1 MVDNTTVLAN
11 AMLEASTDYQQRVP
25 DVTQAGIA
33 QVSEFLFRP
42 MNRKYLNEF
51 MNIFVNRIA
60 GEVVHQRDFQNPIK
74 RKRED
79 ILFGT
84 TIQEIGLD
92 FIRAHAY
99 RDDWGHREAD
109 LTNLLKVYRPDGQ
122 VAYHSVNRYDQ
133 YPISI
138 NRMEL
143 RAAFTGEYGLNQLAA
158 AIMQVPYNSAEYD
171 EYGIYKQLIAEH
183 EYRHGFYKHQL
194 AYPVDE
200 STGKAFL
207 RALRA
212 YADKITIPSR
222 LYNAKDAT
230 IPVWANRDEISR
242 MVLYIEADA
251 KASLD
256 VDTLSAVFNLDKA
269 EADYRIQFID
279 SIPIPG
285 AYALLTTEDF
295 WMCADYDVS
304 NDSFYN
310 PQTKTETWYYT
321 VIGMYST
328 SPFVPAILFTTE
340 TGTVNAVVEQAVTGL
355 TITPGTAEIVP
366 GDQLA
371 LVTTIAGTLTADPVT
386 YAIPNTLSVAP
397 DACIFDLTASLTT
410 TTGEGESAVTT
421 VEAVPLDIDT
431 YVDRFGIL
439 HCGTTVP
446 VGTEIVVTATSTYE
460 PVEGTRETATATV
473 TVVESYS

>member
-1 MVDNTTVLAN
+1 MVDNTTIMAN
-11 AMLEASTDYQQRVP
+11 AFLEASTDYQQRVP
-25 DVTQAGIA
+25 DVTQHGIA
-33 QVSEFLFRP
+33 QVSEFLFKP
-42 MNRKYLNEF
+42 MNKKYLNEF
-51 MNIFVNRIA
+51 MSIFVNRIA
-60 GEVVHQRDFQNPIK
+60 GEVVHQREFRNPIK

-84 TIQEIGLD
+84 TIQEINLD
-92 FIRAHAY
+92 FIKAHAFK
-99 RDDWGHREAD
+99 DDWGHRVD
-109 LTNLLKVYRPDGQ
+109 DITNLLKVYRPDGQ

-143 RAAFTGEYGLNQLAA
+143 RAAFTGEYGLNQLAS

-183 EYRHGFYKHQL
+183 EYRHGFYKHQC

-200 STGKAFL
+200 STGKVFL

-212 YADKITIPSR
+212 YADKITVPTR
-222 LYNAKDAT
+222 LYNANDAT
-230 IPVWANRDEISR
+230 VPVWVNADELPS

-256 VDTLSAVFNLDKA
+256 VDTLSSVFQLDKA
-269 EADYRIQFID
+269 EVKYRIQFID

-285 AYALLTTEDF
+285 AFALLTTDDF

-304 NDSFYN
+304 NDSFFN

-321 VIGMYST
+321 VVGMYST

-340 TGTVNAVVEQAVTGL
+340 AGTVNATVEQAVTGL
-355 TITPGTAEIVP
+355 TITPATANVVP
-366 GDQLA
+366 GGQVA
-371 LVTTIAGTLTADPVT
+371 LVTNLTGTLTAGPASFVV
-386 YAIPNTLSVAP
+386 PSTLSVAP
-397 DACIFDLTASLTT
+397 DACLYDLSASITSA
-410 TTGEGESAVTT
+410 GETSDVQLG
-421 VEAVPLDIDT
+421 IDT

-439 HCGTTVP
+439 HVGTTVP
-446 VGTEIVVTATSTYE
+446 VGTVITVTATSTYE
-460 PVEGTRETATATV
+460 PVEGARETATGTY
-473 TVVESYS
+473 TVVAPS